1 MKEAGEMTVR
11 EIERRIKRETRRLST
26 LARRIDDIKAEQ
38 RATVKAIAFWEQCL
52 ATWQDGKRSESE
64 GRIGRTIPGKS
75 RRRPIPAETQG
86 EKS

>member
-1 MKEAGEMTVR
+1 MTER

-75 RRRPIPAETQG
+75 RRRPIPAGTQG
-86 EKS
+86 GKS